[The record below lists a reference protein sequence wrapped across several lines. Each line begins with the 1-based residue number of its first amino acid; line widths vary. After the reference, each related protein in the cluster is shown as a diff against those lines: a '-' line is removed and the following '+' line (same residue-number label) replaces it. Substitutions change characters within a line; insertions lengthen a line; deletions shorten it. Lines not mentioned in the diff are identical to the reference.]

1 MRKILSVFLVLTL
14 LLVSFSS
21 LSMAGTEAVRSDNAL
36 TKILYERVDN
46 PELWLEYIA
55 NASEDS
61 LGRWLPELI
70 RKVSK
75 GSNEE
80 SKKLVDVSYTT
91 ITQGYDWGPAIQGV
105 VIHCNEPIDSSE
117 IDENIFEVKSVRN
130 FKDFSFKT
138 FSFAEEASDHVSKR
152 EIINAYVSD
161 SQGNL
166 VENGNNITLE
176 LKVGPNLTE
185 GSPFKYNVAT
195 SYNEYV
201 KTSYDISIKP
211 GQSIP
216 ALSGNTLVFQPTD
229 ADNYE
234 ADLQIRSDAFDHNQP
249 FTHEG
254 VDLLYASYAPEIVED
269 ENASKP
275 LVIWLHG
282 AGEGGE
288 DTTIP
293 LLGNEAANLVSDEY
307 QEFFGE
313 NGAYVLV
320 PQNKTVWMDVDG
332 TRTYASDV
340 EDSNG
345 ESYYTEA
352 LMALINDFVKNNPS
366 IDQNRIYIGG
376 ASNGGYMTVNMA
388 ASYPEYFA
396 AAFPICAPYLPE
408 WITDE
413 RVDAM
418 LGVPIW
424 FTHALTDAVVKVAEG
439 EGGMFDYQPTLDED
453 GNPMLLDLN
462 TNALYNRLVSAGH
475 ESVYYSRFDKVE
487 DTSGKYFKEDGVTP
501 HEYMGHWSW
510 IYTLNN
516 ECVENINGEEVS
528 IFQWLGQQ
536 SN

>member
-21 LSMAGTEAVRSDNAL
+21 LSMAGTKEANNDDAL
-36 TKILYERVDN
+36 VKILYERADN

-75 GSNEE
+75 ESDDA

-91 ITQGYDWGPAIQGV
+91 ITRGYDWGPAMDQV
-105 VIHCNEPIDSSE
+105 VIHFNEPLEGSE
-117 IDENIFEVKSVRN
+117 INERIFQVKSIRN

-138 FSFAEEASDHVSKR
+138 FSFAEEATDHISER

-161 SQGNL
+161 SRGNA
-166 VENGNNITLE
+166 EKNGSNITLA

-185 GSPFKYNVAT
+185 GAPFKYNVAT

-201 KTSYDISIKP
+201 ETSYELSVKP
-211 GQSIP
+211 GQSI
-216 ALSGNTLVFQPTD
+216 STLEGKELIFQPTD
-229 ADNYE
+229 ANNYKE
-234 ADLQIRSDAFDHNQP
+234 DIQVKSDAFVHNQP
-249 FTHEG
+249 FTHAG
-254 VDLLYASYAPEIVED
+254 VELLYASYKPEDVGD

-293 LLGNEAANLVSDEY
+293 LLGNEASNLVSEEY
-307 QEFFGE
+307 QEYLGE

-320 PQNKTVWMDVDG
+320 PQNKTIWMDVDG
-332 TRTYASDV
+332 TRTYATDV
-340 EDSNG
+340 EGSNG
-345 ESYYTEA
+345 ESYYTKA
-352 LMALINDFVKNNPS
+352 LMALINDFVENNPD

-376 ASNGGYMTVNMA
+376 CSNGGYMTVNMV

-396 AAFPICAPYLPE
+396 AGFPICPPYLPE

-418 LGVPIW
+418 LEVPLW
-424 FTHALTDAVVKVAEG
+424 FTHALTDAVVKIAEG
-439 EGGMFDYQPTLDED
+439 EGGMFDYQPTLDEN
-453 GNPMLLDLN
+453 GKPMLLDLN
-462 TNALYNRLVSAGH
+462 TNAIYNRLVSAGH
-475 ESVYYSRFDKVE
+475 ESVYYSMFDKVE
-487 DTSGKYFKEDGVTP
+487 DTSGKYFQEDGVTP

-510 IYTLNN
+510 IYALNN

-528 IFQWLGQQ
+528 LFEWLGQQ
-536 SN
+536 SK